1 MDQKEEWMVFKVKQ
15 SPEEKKVIELISFMV
30 HKHYCANDIEAVIEY
45 LDEDIVWI
53 GAGDHEYA
61 VGKEVI
67 DIFRKFAG
75 QIPKCNISEEEYH
88 VLTIT
93 PEVYLCSGRMWIV
106 TDSSTQI
113 SLRVHQR
120 IAAIFR
126 NVEGKLRCC
135 HIHVSNPY
143 DEMVEDDI
151 GFPVKMAQQSYQY
164 LQERVAEQKKKIAEQ
179 TQELKR
185 LSYEDS
191 LTGLYNRN
199 KFNQDLNI
207 EQGPNQFGIGVA
219 CFDLNGLKEVNDRN
233 GHRAGDVLICRAAEC
248 LKKGFEG
255 KAYRI
260 GGDEFVVIDN
270 TLAEDDFKAAVY
282 AVQKTMEHDSISCS
296 VGISWRNSQ
305 YNIREQIDEAD
316 RFMYEQ
322 KREFYCQ
329 RQHDRRKC
337 R

>member
-164 LQERVAEQKKKIAEQ
+164 LQERVAEQKK
-179 TQELKR
+179 R
-185 LSYEDS
+185 LQS
-191 LTGLYNRN
+191 R
-199 KFNQDLNI
+199 
-207 EQGPNQFGIGVA
+207 
-219 CFDLNGLKEVNDRN
+219 
-233 GHRAGDVLICRAAEC
+233 HR
-248 LKKGFEG
+248 
-255 KAYRI
+255 
-260 GGDEFVVIDN
+260 
-270 TLAEDDFKAAVY
+270 
-282 AVQKTMEHDSISCS
+282 S
-296 VGISWRNSQ
+296 
-305 YNIREQIDEAD
+305 
-316 RFMYEQ
+316 
-322 KREFYCQ
+322 
-329 RQHDRRKC
+329 
-337 R
+337 

>member
-1 MDQKEEWMVFKVKQ
+1 MVFKVKQ

-30 HKHYCANDIEAVIEY
+30 HKHYCANEIEAVIEY

-61 VGKEVI
+61 IGKEVI

-88 VLTIT
+88 VLTIA

-126 NVEGKLRCC
+126 NIEGKLRCC

-164 LQERVAEQKKKIAEQ
+164 LQERVAEQKK
-179 TQELKR
+179 R
-185 LSYEDS
+185 LQS
-191 LTGLYNRN
+191 R
-199 KFNQDLNI
+199 
-207 EQGPNQFGIGVA
+207 
-219 CFDLNGLKEVNDRN
+219 
-233 GHRAGDVLICRAAEC
+233 HR
-248 LKKGFEG
+248 
-255 KAYRI
+255 
-260 GGDEFVVIDN
+260 
-270 TLAEDDFKAAVY
+270 
-282 AVQKTMEHDSISCS
+282 S
-296 VGISWRNSQ
+296 
-305 YNIREQIDEAD
+305 
-316 RFMYEQ
+316 
-322 KREFYCQ
+322 
-329 RQHDRRKC
+329 
-337 R
+337 

>member
-113 SLRVHQR
+113 GLRVHQR

-126 NVEGKLRCC
+126 NIEGKLRCC

-191 LTGLYNRN
+191 LTGLY
-199 KFNQDLNI
+199 I
-207 EQGPNQFGIGVA
+207 
-219 CFDLNGLKEVNDRN
+219 
-233 GHRAGDVLICRAAEC
+233 
-248 LKKGFEG
+248 
-255 KAYRI
+255 
-260 GGDEFVVIDN
+260 
-270 TLAEDDFKAAVY
+270 
-282 AVQKTMEHDSISCS
+282 
-296 VGISWRNSQ
+296 
-305 YNIREQIDEAD
+305 
-316 RFMYEQ
+316 
-322 KREFYCQ
+322 
-329 RQHDRRKC
+329 
-337 R
+337 